1 MSKVKIINEEIKVN
15 VEDLVNILQDY
26 KVDTW
31 SPDGF
36 IDSRIHTV
44 VQTAIESAIH
54 GIADGLEYKYKIGV
68 YDGRYDDRDDT

>member
-1 MSKVKIINEEIKVN
+1 MSKERIINEEIKLN
-15 VEDLVNILQDY
+15 VEDLVDILKNY
-26 KVDTW
+26 KTDMW

-54 GIADGLEYKYKIGV
+54 GIADDLEYKYKIGN
-68 YDGRYDDRDDT
+68 YDGRHDDTD

>member
-1 MSKVKIINEEIKVN
+1 MSKERIINQEIKVN

-26 KVDTW
+26 KADIW

-68 YDGRYDDRDDT
+68 YDGRHDDTE